1 MSTCTGLSV
10 SGADFE
16 NCNGEYHLVDDQAPW
31 APDMAR
37 KERRDSPSP
46 SGPIGGFYGATVW
59 RVASLDGFH
68 SSVGISLGG
77 EMYILTR
84 VVSCFLPS

>member
-10 SGADFE
+10 SGADSE
-16 NCNGEYHLVDDQAPW
+16 NCNGEYHLVDDQVPW

-46 SGPIGGFYGATVW
+46 SGPIGGFYGATVQCGV
-59 RVASLDGFH
+59 RPARMDFTPVL
-68 SSVGISLGG
+68 V
-77 EMYILTR
+77 
-84 VVSCFLPS
+84 